1 MKKLINLLLP
11 YCTHNNVL
19 TPHLT
24 LKKKAA
30 FFFFYFD
37 RYIYSPLLHTLLSG
51 KNVIEKNRI
60 KKISTNGVADEF
72 GLACQSSHD
81 VDNRTGKNGEHTHD
95 DKLEETNAIW
105 PQGISYVTPLEIK
118 KKEQLQNKKF
128 NVIYIGHMSI
138 LIQMANFNIL
148 VDPVLSNR
156 IGLFNLV
163 GVKRTVKAGISF
175 EHLPSIDFILLSN
188 NRFDTMDKS
197 TLKKI
202 VLRDNSIVIGG
213 MNIRRYLFKRNFP
226 VVYPL
231 NWFNKLE
238 FENLSFY
245 YLPTL
250 TNSHRYIVD
259 KNVYLPGSF
268 LIHDNKTKATIFYS
282 GHSAYSNHFLQIKSF
297 VNTILKKETIDLSIL
312 PIGIYKPSALY
323 AHFHMSPEQAIQSHL
338 DLKSKA
344 ALGVGMDVFCLGGEK
359 YNEATTE
366 LWNRLAM
373 YESERKEKI
382 NFVTLQ
388 PGHSITL

>member
-1 MKKLINLLLP
+1 MKKLISILLP
-11 YCTHNNVL
+11 YYTHNNVL
-19 TPHLT
+19 TPNLT

-30 FFFFYFD
+30 FFFFYLD
-37 RYIYSPLLHTLLSG
+37 RYVYTPLLHTLLRG
-51 KNVIEKNRI
+51 KNVIEKNRL
-60 KKISTNGVADEF
+60 KKGSTKGVADKFCLE
-72 GLACQSSHD
+72 CRSSHD
-81 VDNRTGKNGEHTHD
+81 VGNQTDNNGEHKND
-95 DKLEETNAIW
+95 DAVEETNAIW
-105 PQGISYVTPLEIK
+105 PEKISYVTPLEIK
-118 KKEQLQNKKF
+118 KKKQLQNEKF

-138 LIQMANFNIL
+138 LIQTANFNIL
-148 VDPVLSNR
+148 VDPVLSTR
-156 IGLFNLV
+156 IGLFNLL
-163 GVKRTVKAGISF
+163 GVKRTIKAGISF

-202 VLRDNSIVIGG
+202 VLRDNSIIIGG

-231 NWFNKLE
+231 KWFNKLK

-250 TNSHRYIVD
+250 TNSHRYVVD

-268 LIHDNKTKATIFYS
+268 LIHDSKTKATIFYS
-282 GHSAYSNHFLQIKSF
+282 GHSAYSNHFLQIKSY
-297 VNTILKKETIDLSIL
+297 VNTVLKGDPIDLSIL

-344 ALGVGMDVFCLGGEK
+344 SLGVGTDVFCLGGED

-366 LWNRLAM
+366 LWNRLAK
-373 YESERKEKI
+373 YEQERKEKI

-388 PGHSITL
+388 PGQSISL

>member
-1 MKKLINLLLP
+1 MKKLINILLP
-11 YCTHNNVL
+11 YYTHNNVL
-19 TPHLT
+19 TPNLS
-24 LKKKAA
+24 LKKKVA
-30 FFFFYFD
+30 FFFFYLD
-37 RYIYSPLLHTLLSG
+37 RYVYSPLLHTLLRG
-51 KNVIEKNRI
+51 KNVIEKNRL
-60 KKISTNGVADEF
+60 KENNTKDVADKF

-81 VDNRTGKNGEHTHD
+81 VGNRTDNNGEHKND
-95 DKLEETNAIW
+95 DEMGERSAIW
-105 PQGISYVTPLEIK
+105 PEGISYVTPLEII
-118 KKEQLQNKKF
+118 KKEQLKDKKF

-138 LIQMANFNIL
+138 LIQSANFNIL
-148 VDPVLSNR
+148 VDPVLSTR
-156 IGLFNLV
+156 IGPINLV

-231 NWFNKLE
+231 NWFNKIE

-250 TNSHRYIVD
+250 TNSHRYVFD

-268 LIHDNKTKATIFYS
+268 LIHDSKTKATIFYS
-282 GHSAYSNHFLQIKSF
+282 GHSAYSNHFLQIKSY

-312 PIGIYKPSALY
+312 PIGIYKPRGLY
-323 AHFHMSPEQAIQSHL
+323 SHFHMSPEQAIQSHL

-344 ALGVGMDVFCLGGEK
+344 SLGVGMDVFCLGGEN

-366 LWNRLAM
+366 LSSRLAQ
-373 YESERKEKI
+373 YEHERKEKI

-388 PGHSITL
+388 PGHSIIL

>member
-1 MKKLINLLLP
+1 
-11 YCTHNNVL
+11 
-19 TPHLT
+19 
-24 LKKKAA
+24 
-30 FFFFYFD
+30 
-37 RYIYSPLLHTLLSG
+37 
-51 KNVIEKNRI
+51 
-60 KKISTNGVADEF
+60 
-72 GLACQSSHD
+72 
-81 VDNRTGKNGEHTHD
+81 
-95 DKLEETNAIW
+95 
-105 PQGISYVTPLEIK
+105 
-118 KKEQLQNKKF
+118 
-128 NVIYIGHMSI
+128 MSI
-138 LIQMANFNIL
+138 LIQSANFNIL

-213 MNIRRYLFKRNFP
+213 MNIRRYLFKRSFP

-250 TNSHRYIVD
+250 TNSHRYVVD

-268 LIHDNKTKATIFYS
+268 LIHDSKTKATIFYS
-282 GHSAYSNHFLQIKSF
+282 GHSAYSNHFLQIKSY
-297 VNTILKKETIDLSIL
+297 VNTLLKGETIDLSIL

-338 DLKSKA
+338 DLNSKA
-344 ALGVGMDVFCLGGEK
+344 SLGVGMDVFCLGGEN

-366 LWNRLAM
+366 LWNQLAK
-373 YESERKEKI
+373 YEHERKEKI

-388 PGHSITL
+388 PGQSIML

>member
-1 MKKLINLLLP
+1 MKKLINILLP
-11 YCTHNNVL
+11 YYTHNNVL
-19 TPHLT
+19 TSNLT

-37 RYIYSPLLHTLLSG
+37 RYVYSPLLQTLLRG
-51 KNVIEKNRI
+51 KNVIEKNRS
-60 KKISTNGVADEF
+60 KNISTKAVADKF
-72 GLACQSSHD
+72 GSACESSHD
-81 VDNRTGKNGEHTHD
+81 VGNRTGNNGKNKND
-95 DKLEETNAIW
+95 DEMGETNAIW
-105 PQGISYVTPLEIK
+105 PEGISYVTPLEIK
-118 KKEQLQNKKF
+118 KKEQLKDKKF

-138 LIQMANFNIL
+138 LIQTANFNIL
-148 VDPVLSNR
+148 VDPVLSTR
-156 IGLFNLV
+156 IGLFNLM
-163 GVKRTVKAGISF
+163 GVKRTIKAGISF

-231 NWFNKLE
+231 NWFNKIE

-245 YLPTL
+245 YLPTV
-250 TNSHRYIVD
+250 TNSHRYVVD

-282 GHSAYSNHFLQIKSF
+282 GHSAYSNHFLQIKSY
-297 VNTILKKETIDLSIL
+297 VNTILRRENIDLSIL
-312 PIGIYKPSALY
+312 PIGIYKPKELY
-323 AHFHMSPEQAIQSHL
+323 APFHMSPEQAIQSHL

-344 ALGVGMDVFCLGGEK
+344 SLGVGMDVFCLGGEN

-366 LWNRLAM
+366 LSSRLAQ
-373 YESERKEKI
+373 YEHERKEKI

-388 PGHSITL
+388 PGHSIIL